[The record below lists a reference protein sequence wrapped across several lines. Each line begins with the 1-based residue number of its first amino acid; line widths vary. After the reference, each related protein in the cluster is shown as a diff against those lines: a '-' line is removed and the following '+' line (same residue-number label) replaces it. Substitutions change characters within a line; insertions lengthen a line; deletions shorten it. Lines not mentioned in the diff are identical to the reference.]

1 MKKKQFIAS
10 ILLAMK
16 IIVVQFTIAVTFA
29 FSVYAKKSE
38 AQGILD
44 KPVTLSVDKITV
56 FKFIS
61 LMQQQ
66 TGVKFLYSPSAIDG
80 NKKISFSGD
89 NKKISEALCEVMK
102 PLDIRYK
109 VVDDQILLYPE
120 ETSLNPLPD
129 NKTVNITSDH
139 YVGGTIVNEKGEPQ
153 AGVNITVKGS
163 NLAVSTNDKG
173 YFRISVRDENTV
185 LVVTYVGYRS
195 QEIKVG
201 NKTDFVLK
209 LEPSTDQLN
218 DVVVVGYGT
227 QKRKDLT
234 GSVAVVNVTDA
245 KKTPTYDVAKMLQ
258 GQVAGVTVQGSGEP
272 GGYVQLKVRG
282 LANFGDNAPLFVI
295 DGVPIQNPYDFTPDD
310 IESISI
316 LKDASAGAIYGS
328 RAATGVVIITTKK
341 GRSGVPRVN
350 LNGYYGFQK
359 VPKKISVLDRVGYQ
373 KVVNAACVSAG
384 LSLAPANDPSNPNY
398 ISNINTDWQDEALKT
413 GAIQDYNVGVSGGSD
428 ALNYNVSLGY
438 FNQTGYQV
446 GPQAYNRYSL
456 NTSINGKKGKFSYG
470 VKLAYM
476 YSKKGNYSGTA
487 NHAVFGG
494 TVTSMLTAIP
504 TMAVYDS
511 TNKGGYAGT
520 DQTIHRAISA
530 NVVGLNKIVDDWS
543 QRNRALLNGWLEY
556 EIVKNLKY
564 KLNLSYDRTDWKN
577 YHYEPSFD
585 MGYYYINNQYYYM
598 QAVGQSPIVMLAE
611 NTLSYG
617 LNTGKHHFD
626 ALAGYTFEKGTANS
640 ITGQSRADGDLN
652 YISFSNVPAANS
664 TISESKSTYTIAS
677 IIGRVN
683 YNYDSRYLLTVN
695 FRRDGSSKFAPA
707 MRYGNYTGIAGA
719 WSLGNEKFFHLPD
732 IFSSLKLRGGWGILG
747 NQFNLG
753 PYQWQPFINSS
764 SNYNFN
770 NTFAHG
776 ATTVAAADPNLHWE
790 TATTSDVAVDMGL
803 LKERLTLTL
812 EYYNKIGSD
821 ILTQLPMPY
830 SLGSVPAVITTNAA
844 SVKNTG
850 FEFSVGYK
858 KIDGAFTYNINANFA
873 TLKNKVLKL
882 GGTNNPIYGSGSK
895 TEVGNSVGALFGYQ
909 TEGVFQ
915 SQDQIDNHAFQS
927 ATTAPGDVIFKAQN
941 GKNNDHTYTLT
952 DANDRVYLGNTIPKY
967 NFGFNFNAAYSNF
980 DFSLFIQGSGGNK
993 VFNGV
998 YQALMTG
1005 QYGNQHTDELNFWTP
1020 ANTNTKV
1027 PRPIIGDPNG
1037 NNRFSD
1043 LFVEDGTYAKL
1054 QNVQLGYNIP
1064 ESSALIRKH
1073 IINKMRIYLAG
1084 QNVLTMSKYKGYD
1097 PDFISDGLFSR
1108 GFDYG
1113 SFPNARTFMIGI
1125 QAGF

>member
-44 KPVTLSVDKITV
+44 KPVTLTVDKITV

-129 NKTVNITSDH
+129 NRTVNVAADH
-139 YVGGTIVNEKGEPQ
+139 YVGGTVVNEKGEPQ
-153 AGVNITVKGS
+153 AGVSVTIKGS
-163 NLAVSTNDKG
+163 SLGVSTNEKG
-173 YFRISVRDENTV
+173 YFRINVKDDNATLIIS
-185 LVVTYVGYRS
+185 YVGYKS
-195 QEIKVG
+195 QEFKVG

-234 GSVAVVNVTDA
+234 GSVATVSVADA
-245 KKTPTYDVAKMLQ
+245 KKNPTYDVAKMLQ
-258 GQVAGVTVQGSGEP
+258 GQVAGVTVHGSGEP
-272 GGYVQLKVRG
+272 GGYVSIKVRG
-282 LANFGDNAPLFVI
+282 ISNFGNNSPLFVI
-295 DGVPIQNPYDFTPDD
+295 DGVPIDAPFDFSPED
-310 IESISI
+310 IESISV

-341 GRSGVPRVN
+341 GKAGLPKITI
-350 LNGYYGFQK
+350 NGYAGIQQ

-373 KVVNAACVSAG
+373 KVVNAATTNAG
-384 LSLAPANDPSNPNY
+384 LSLVPANDPSNPNFV
-398 ISNINTDWQDEALKT
+398 SNINTDWQDAALKR
-413 GAIQDYNVGVSGGSD
+413 GSIQNYNAGISGGSD

-438 FNQTGYQV
+438 FDQTGYQV
-446 GPQAYNRYSL
+446 GPQAYKRYSL
-456 NTSINGKKGKFSYG
+456 NTSLQGKKGRFSYG
-470 VKLAYM
+470 AKVAYM
-476 YSKKGNYSGTA
+476 YSKKGNYAGTA

-504 TMAVYDS
+504 TMPVYDS
-511 TNKGGYAGT
+511 TKEGGYGGT

-530 NVVGLNKIVDDWS
+530 NVVGLNSIVDDWS
-543 QRNRALLNGWLEY
+543 ERNRVLLNGWAEF

-564 KLNLSYDRTDWKN
+564 KINASFDRTDYKN
-577 YHYEPSFD
+577 YHYEPSFN
-585 MGYYYINNQYYYM
+585 MGFYYINTQYYYM
-598 QAVGQSPIVMLAE
+598 EGFGQPNKQLVE
-611 NTLSYG
+611 NTLTY
-617 LNTGKHHFD
+617 NITEGKHQADF
-626 ALAGYTFEKGTANS
+626 LAGYTFEKQNSPWQTGT
-640 ITGQSRADGDLN
+640 SRDNGSMQFP
-652 YISFSNVPAANS
+652 SFSNAAASAN
-664 TISESKSTYTIAS
+664 TISEGRATYVTTGLL
-677 IIGRVN
+677 GRIN
-683 YNYDSRYLLTVN
+683 YNYDQRYLLTVN
-695 FRRDGSSKFAPA
+695 FRRDGSSKFSPA
-707 MRYGNYTGIAGA
+707 KRYGNYVGVAGA
-719 WSLGNEKFFHLPD
+719 WNISNEKFITLPSA
-732 IFSSLKLRGGWGILG
+732 ISSMKLRGGWGTLG
-747 NQFNLG
+747 NQLNLTE
-753 PYQWQPFINSS
+753 YQWQPFINTA
-764 SNYNFN
+764 SNYNFS
-770 NTFAHG
+770 NTYAHG
-776 ATTVAAADPNLHWE
+776 ATTVSVADPNLHWE
-790 TATTSDVAVDMGL
+790 SSTTSDVALDMGFM
-803 LKERLTLTL
+803 KEKLNLTV
-812 EYYNKIGSD
+812 EYFDKKASD
-821 ILTQLPMPY
+821 ILTDLPLPY
-830 SLGSVPAVITTNAA
+830 SVGSVPNTIRTNAA
-844 SVKNTG
+844 TVENKGIELTL
-850 FEFSVGYK
+850 GYRK
-858 KIDGAFTYNINANFA
+858 TEGRFTYNVSANFS

-895 TEVGNSVGALFGYQ
+895 TEVGRSVGELYGYQ
-909 TEGVFQ
+909 TEGIFQ
-915 SQDQIDNHAFQS
+915 SADQVAGHAFQS
-927 ATTAPGDVIFKAQN
+927 VQTSPGDVIFKAQN

-952 DANDRVYLGNTIPKY
+952 DANDRTYLGNTIPKY
-967 NFGFNFNAAYSNF
+967 NYGFTFNAAYSDF
-980 DFSLFIQGSGGNK
+980 DLSLFIQGSGGNK

-1020 ANTNTKV
+1020 TNTNTKV
-1027 PRPIIGDPNG
+1027 PRPIINDPNG

-1043 LFVEDGTYAKL
+1043 LFVENGSYVRL
-1054 QNVQLGYNIP
+1054 QNVQIGYNIP
-1064 ESSALIRKH
+1064 ASSVLIRKH
-1073 IINKMRIYLAG
+1073 VFNKLRLYVAG
-1084 QNVLTMSKYKGYD
+1084 ENVLTVSKYKGYD
-1097 PDFISDGLFSR
+1097 PDFISDGLFNR

-1113 SFPNARTFMIGI
+1113 SFPNPKTFMFGI
-1125 QAGF
+1125 QAAF